1 MLSYPHCNTFTML
14 GKPSLAVIAFLCFM
28 ASPAVHA
35 GERVHLAQYGYPGQ
49 SDEFK
54 EKFRSG
60 TCEIER
66 EQKRDGEYKLER
78 KCKGGP
84 PGYER
89 KEKYREGPCKVERE
103 WKESG
108 EYKEKLE
115 CERS

>member
-1 MLSYPHCNTFTML
+1 MRGNR
-14 GKPSLAVIAFLCFM
+14 SLAVFTFLCFL
-28 ASPAVHA
+28 ASPTVHA
-35 GERVHLAQYGYPGQ
+35 DERVHLAQYDHSSQ

-60 TCEIER
+60 SCEIER
-66 EQKRDGEYKLER
+66 EQKSGGEYKLER

-103 WKESG
+103 WKRSG
-108 EYKEKLE
+108 EYEEKVE
-115 CERS
+115 CDHS